1 MQQTLNEILS
11 GIPMK
16 EEQPTGPAQKTLRSS
31 SWIGYTARLSNS
43 SPLRIGSLKKETSLS
58 TINFQAGAVKISG
71 GRNLSS

>member
-16 EEQPTGPAQKTLRSS
+16 EEQPTGPAQKKLRSS
-31 SWIGYTARLSNS
+31 SWIIGYTARLCNS
-43 SPLRIGSLKKETSLS
+43 SPLQIGSLKKET
-58 TINFQAGAVKISG
+58 TIHFQAGAVKISG